1 MQVHIARNGQ
11 ALGPFS
17 LEEINRQLAVGT
29 LSPSDLAWYEGA
41 SGWIA
46 LSTVPGVTIGGT
58 AAPPPAAT
66 SPVATQPVASST
78 TGTPVPASRTEPL
91 AIFSL
96 VLSVLGLFCCAL
108 FTGIPGIICGHLAL
122 SKIEK
127 NPRLEGHGLAV
138 AGLVI
143 GYFASLAWLFWF
155 IFFGGISVLQSVLH
169 NP

>member
-41 SGWIA
+41 PGWIA

-58 AAPPPAAT
+58 AASPPAAT
-66 SPVATQPVASST
+66 SPMATQPVASIGA
-78 TGTPVPASRTEPL
+78 GTPVPAGKTEPL

-96 VLSVLGLFCCAL
+96 VLSVLALFCCGL
-108 FTGIPGIICGHLAL
+108 FSGIPGIICGHLAI

-127 NPRLEGHGLAV
+127 NPGLEGHGLAV

-143 GYFASLAWLFWF
+143 GYFASLAWLFWL
-155 IFFGGISVLQSVLH
+155 IFLGGIKVLQSILQH
-169 NP
+169 T

>member
-17 LEEINRQLAVGT
+17 IEEINRQLAVGT
-29 LSPSDLAWYEGA
+29 LSPSDLAWHEGA
-41 SGWIA
+41 PGWIA

-58 AAPPPAAT
+58 ASPPAAA
-66 SPVATQPVASST
+66 SRLATQPVASIP
-78 TGTPVPASRTEPL
+78 TGTSVPVGKTEPL

-127 NPRLEGHGLAV
+127 NPGLEGRGLAV

-155 IFFGGISVLQSVLH
+155 IFFGGISVLQGLQ
-169 NP
+169 NR